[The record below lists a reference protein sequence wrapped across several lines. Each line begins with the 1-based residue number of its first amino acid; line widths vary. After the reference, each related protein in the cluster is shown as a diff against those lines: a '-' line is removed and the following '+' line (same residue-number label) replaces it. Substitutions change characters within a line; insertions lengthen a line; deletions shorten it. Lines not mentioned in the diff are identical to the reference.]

1 MAESY
6 EKSTLLIWGIHPI
19 EEAIRKNPQKVLAV
33 YCLPGFG
40 KKKSQKTLIDLLGKN
55 EITLERI
62 SDFHKFR
69 LPHGA
74 VHQGVL
80 AKIEMWWQESLDIL
94 VEDAIKNSGG
104 LILCDQIED
113 PQNLGAILRSG
124 AAFGISGVII
134 PPKNNARINGTVV
147 KASSGGIFHVKLCQD
162 LNVYKAIKVMK
173 DRGIRLI
180 GLDAHA
186 SKRLYEAR
194 RNAPFCL
201 VLGSESKGI
210 RKNIKREMDELLK
223 IPIKKVMDSL
233 NVSCAT
239 CIALYEFLGKKC

>member
-1 MAESY
+1 MAENL

-19 EEAIRKNPQKVLAV
+19 EEALKKNPKKVLEV

-40 KKKSQKTLIDLLGKN
+40 KKKRQRALLELFEKK
-55 EITLERI
+55 EISVKRYP
-62 SDFHKFR
+62 DFHKFK
-69 LPHGA
+69 LPGGA

-80 AKIEMWWQESLDIL
+80 AKVKKWWEEPLDIL
-94 VEDAIKNSGG
+94 LERAIKDARG
-104 LILCDQIED
+104 LILCDHIED
-113 PQNLGAILRSG
+113 PQNLGAILRSC
-124 AAFGISGVII
+124 AAFGVFGVII

-147 KASSGGIFHVKLCQD
+147 KASSGGIFHVKLSQD
-162 LNVYKAIKVMK
+162 QSVYKAIKVMK
-173 DRGIRLI
+173 EKGIRLI

-186 SKRLYEAR
+186 PKRLYEAKIEE
-194 RNAPFCL
+194 PFCL

-223 IPIKKVMDSL
+223 IPIEKVMDSL

-239 CIALYEFLGKKC
+239 CIALYELLGEKG